1 MKTERWGHSSLPDC
15 YRFSLIKDI
24 ASLSL
29 GNMAKLGSLTGLYM
43 AGIGEDHDYSEND
56 TDNDDDDKV

>member
-1 MKTERWGHSSLPDC
+1 MKTEGRGHSSLPDC
-15 YRFSLIKDI
+15 YRFSLIKDM

-43 AGIGEDHDYSEND
+43 AGIGEDHDHR
-56 TDNDDDDKV
+56 DNDAD